1 MTAQHGPGAVSRDVS
16 PPSFLRLAGH
26 PLRWRLL
33 RELARSDR
41 QVRELCALI
50 GQPQSLVSYHLG
62 RLRAEQ
68 VVSTRRSSA
77 DRRDAYYSLELA
89 RCGALLTATG
99 GALHP
104 GLRLTPAPSG
114 KHPRRSGRA
123 RWRVLFL
130 CTGNSARSQMA
141 QALVE
146 HLTDGAVEASSAG
159 SNPKP
164 LHPNAVRAMREQG
177 IDIAGRRSKH
187 LSQFTDRRFDY
198 VISLCDRVREVCPE
212 FPDQPDLIH
221 WSIPDPAREG
231 DTDERTYPAFQR
243 TATELAHPHRLPPQ
257 AHRSQ
262 LLDPGGELNMPDDL
276 VSVRYIVD
284 DVDAAIDFYTEHFG
298 FTVLTSAPP
307 AFADVVRGQL
317 RLLLSG
323 PASSAGRPMPD
334 GRRPEPGGWNRIH
347 LIVEDIA
354 TDVEHLRAA
363 GLTFRNEIVSG
374 PGGQQILIDDPS
386 GNPIELFQ
394 PAGA

>member
-1 MTAQHGPGAVSRDVS
+1 MTAGAVSRDVA
-16 PPSFLRLAGH
+16 PPGFLRLAGH

-33 RELARSDR
+33 HELARSDR

-62 RLRAEQ
+62 RLRTEH

-104 GLRLTPAPSG
+104 GLRLTPAPPG
-114 KHPRRSGRA
+114 EHPRRSR
-123 RWRVLFL
+123 RTRPRVLFL

-146 HLTDGAVEASSAG
+146 HLADGAIEASSAG

-164 LHPNAVRAMREQG
+164 LHPNAVRAMREHG
-177 IDIAGRRSKH
+177 IDIAGRPSKH
-187 LSQFTDRRFDY
+187 LSQFTDRHFDY

-221 WSIPDPAREG
+221 WSITDPAREG

-243 TATELAHPHRLPPQ
+243 TATELATRIGF
-257 AHRSQ
+257 
-262 LLDPGGELNMPDDL
+262 LLE
-276 VSVRYIVD
+276 
-284 DVDAAIDFYTEHFG
+284 
-298 FTVLTSAPP
+298 
-307 AFADVVRGQL
+307 
-317 RLLLSG
+317 
-323 PASSAGRPMPD
+323 
-334 GRRPEPGGWNRIH
+334 
-347 LIVEDIA
+347 
-354 TDVEHLRAA
+354 
-363 GLTFRNEIVSG
+363 
-374 PGGQQILIDDPS
+374 LIDHNS
-386 GNPIELFQ
+386 STTEAN
-394 PAGA
+394 

>member
-1 MTAQHGPGAVSRDVS
+1 VRRDVS

-33 RELARSDR
+33 RELARSDH

-62 RLRAEQ
+62 RLRTEQ
-68 VVSTRRSSA
+68 VVSKRRSSA
-77 DRRDAYYSLELA
+77 DRRDAYYTLELP

-104 GLRLTPAPSG
+104 GLRLTPAASG
-114 KHPRRSGRA
+114 KHAHSSSRA
-123 RWRVLFL
+123 RPRVLFL

-146 HLTDGAVEASSAG
+146 HLTDGTIEASSAG

-164 LHPNAVRAMREQG
+164 LHPNAVRAMREHG

-187 LSQFTDRRFDY
+187 LSKFTDRRFDY

-243 TATELAHPHRLPPQ
+243 TAAELATRIGF
-257 AHRSQ
+257 
-262 LLDPGGELNMPDDL
+262 LLK
-276 VSVRYIVD
+276 
-284 DVDAAIDFYTEHFG
+284 
-298 FTVLTSAPP
+298 
-307 AFADVVRGQL
+307 
-317 RLLLSG
+317 
-323 PASSAGRPMPD
+323 
-334 GRRPEPGGWNRIH
+334 
-347 LIVEDIA
+347 
-354 TDVEHLRAA
+354 
-363 GLTFRNEIVSG
+363 
-374 PGGQQILIDDPS
+374 LIDHSSSTPEA
-386 GNPIELFQ
+386 N
-394 PAGA
+394 